1 MTQRL
6 VGPPPPPPPPPLSE
20 GLIKP
25 FGRQRPVT
33 PSPGVLPVITP
44 QFPTGCRRDPSPD
57 LRGKAKSQTPPN
69 CIVGNDVEEKKMGLK
84 SGVSYD

>member
-6 VGPPPPPPPPPLSE
+6 VGPPPPPPLSG

-25 FGRQRPVT
+25 SGRQRPVT

-44 QFPTGCRRDPSPD
+44 QFPTGCQRDPSPD
-57 LRGKAKSQTPPN
+57 LRGGGDGVKES
-69 CIVGNDVEEKKMGLK
+69 DVARLHCGK
-84 SGVSYD
+84 